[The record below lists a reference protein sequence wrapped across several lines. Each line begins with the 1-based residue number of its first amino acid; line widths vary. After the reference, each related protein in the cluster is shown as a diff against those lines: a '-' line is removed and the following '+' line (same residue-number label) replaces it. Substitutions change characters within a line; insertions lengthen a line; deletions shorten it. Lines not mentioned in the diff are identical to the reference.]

1 MKGHFFM
8 AERYKNTLET
18 AESKISSLSRL
29 NDLKKDGAVSEEEF
43 ESLKAELL
51 GISEEKPAAP
61 AEDLNDFSRSL
72 FTMDNEP
79 MPVIPERAEC
89 PDEPEVI
96 NDGGLTNVTG
106 DFDFSLDKDEPVIT
120 ENAAAGIDFNLH
132 SEGIIPESSK
142 NAAEKRLSEIEKYCM
157 KQLDAYT
164 GRDCALMDSEALSS
178 LSSLPLFLVGAA
190 AAIFFFI
197 ILKSFADMT
206 GTLSELLIILC
217 ICAGVAPACVI
228 IPNTIKINNRN
239 KAAKEYNDILT
250 ESYQSSG
257 ISDIPFEYT
266 NPYIL
271 SELEDIIDSGRAD
284 SIPAAVDCLNNELLN
299 SETLAA
305 EKKRADFAENDE
317 LAARSAALY
326 VLGKGLLNGI

>member
-1 MKGHFFM
+1 M
-8 AERYKNTLET
+8 AERYKTTVET

-51 GISEEKPAAP
+51 GPPEEKPAAP
-61 AEDLNDFSRSL
+61 AEDISDFADSL
-72 FTMDNEP
+72 FTMDSEP
-79 MPVIPERAEC
+79 MPVIPEKNAS
-89 PDEPEVI
+89 PDEPADI
-96 NDGGLTNVTG
+96 SGPGLTNVTG
-106 DFDFSLDKDEPVIT
+106 DFDFSLDRDEPVIT
-120 ENAAAGIDFNLH
+120 ENAADGINFSL
-132 SEGIIPESSK
+132 EPEAVIPENSKSS
-142 NAAEKRLSEIEKYCM
+142 AEKRLSEIERYCM
-157 KQLDAYT
+157 KQLEAYT

-178 LSSLPLFLVGAA
+178 LSSLPLFLVGVA

-228 IPNTIKINNRN
+228 IPNTVKISRRS

-250 ESYQSSG
+250 ESYLNSG
-257 ISDIPFEYT
+257 INDIPFEYT
-266 NPYIL
+266 NPYIIA
-271 SELEDIIDSGRAD
+271 ELEDIIDSGRAD
-284 SIPAAVDCLNNELLN
+284 SIPAAVDCLNSEL
-299 SETLAA
+299 SDGETLAA
-305 EKKRADFAENDE
+305 QKKRADFAENDE

-326 VLGKGLLNGI
+326 VLGKGLINGI

>member
-1 MKGHFFM
+1 M

-18 AESKISSLSRL
+18 AQSKISSLSRL

-51 GISEEKPAAP
+51 GIPEEKPAAP
-61 AEDLNDFSRSL
+61 AEDISDFADSL

-79 MPVIPERAEC
+79 APVIPEKDISPE
-89 PDEPEVI
+89 EPADM
-96 NDGGLTNVTG
+96 NDVGLTNVTG

-120 ENAAAGIDFNLH
+120 ENAA
-132 SEGIIPESSK
+132 EGIALSLDTEAVIPENTK

-164 GRDCALMDSEALSS
+164 SRDCALMDSEALSS

-257 ISDIPFEYT
+257 IRDIPFEYT

-271 SELEDIIDSGRAD
+271 SELEDIIGSGRAD
-284 SIPAAVDCLNNELLN
+284 SIPAAVDCLNNELSD

-326 VLGKGLLNGI
+326 VLGKGLINGI

>member
-1 MKGHFFM
+1 M

-18 AESKISSLSRL
+18 AQSKISSLSRL

-51 GISEEKPAAP
+51 GVNEEKISAP
-61 AEDLNDFSRSL
+61 AEDISDFADSL
-72 FTMDNEP
+72 FTMDSEP
-79 MPVIPERAEC
+79 LPIIPEKAETAEK
-89 PDEPEVI
+89 PKDMS
-96 NDGGLTNVTG
+96 DTGLTNVTA
-106 DFDFSLDKDEPVIT
+106 DFDFSLDRDEPVIT
-120 ENAAAGIDFNLH
+120 ENAAAGIDFDLH
-132 SEGIIPESSK
+132 SDEAVIPEGSK

-157 KQLDAYT
+157 GQLDAYT
-164 GRDCALMDSEALSS
+164 SRDCALMDSEALSS

-206 GTLSELLIILC
+206 GTLSELLIIFC

-228 IPNTIKINNRN
+228 IPNTIKLNKRN

-250 ESYQSSG
+250 ESYRSSG
-257 ISDIPFEYT
+257 INDIPFEYT

-271 SELEDIIDSGRAD
+271 SELEDIIGSGRAD
-284 SIPAAVDCLNNELLN
+284 TIPAAVDCLNNELSD
-299 SETLAA
+299 SENLAA

-317 LAARSAALY
+317 LAAKSAALY
-326 VLGKGLLNGI
+326 VLGKGLINGI